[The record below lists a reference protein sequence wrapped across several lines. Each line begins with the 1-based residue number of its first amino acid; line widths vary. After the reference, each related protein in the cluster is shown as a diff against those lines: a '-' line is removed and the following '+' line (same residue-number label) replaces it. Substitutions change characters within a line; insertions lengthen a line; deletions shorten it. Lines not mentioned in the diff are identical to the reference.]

1 MYSPYRSAS
10 AVRHDSPTTMNGSP
24 IPLVKSGSEDLDSMD
39 PTVYF
44 ERGRIK
50 QLQDERVSI
59 QKKTFTKWCNSYLN
73 RAHLEIID
81 LFTDLCDGIL
91 LLKLLEII
99 SGDKLGKA
107 NRGRMRVH
115 KIENLNRV
123 LEYLKR
129 KRIQL
134 ENIGAEDILDA
145 NPRLILGLIWTI
157 ILRFQIED
165 IEIEVDENESSEK
178 KFAKDALLL
187 WCQRKTAGYPCVK
200 IENFTTSWRS
210 GLGFN
215 ALIHA
220 HRPDLINFNE
230 LSPNDHTANLNN
242 AFEVAEKK
250 LGIARLLDAEDIDV
264 ARPDEKSVIT
274 YVSMYYHYFAKQ
286 KSELTGAKRIA
297 KVIWQLMNT
306 DQMKQEY
313 ELVASE
319 LLQWIREKVEE
330 LSDRRFPNSLK
341 GIQDEMIKFKLYRTQ
356 EKPAKYKE
364 KGELEVLVFNIRTKQ
379 KALGTK
385 QYVPPNGL
393 LLHDIETAWNTLES
407 AEHNRQVA
415 LHEELIRQERLE
427 QLARNFER
435 KAKLRESWLHEMTL
449 ILQDFEFGRTV
460 SQVEANVKKHE
471 AISADILPRENRFQG
486 LKSMA
491 NELARENYH
500 NRAVV
505 RAREQNIWEKWL
517 GLLKVLDSRR
527 AALISLNKLMNIL
540 RDVDALSQ
548 EFEQIEASLKSRD
561 SGKHLLAVEDLLQ
574 KHDLLET
581 QLMAHG
587 KWLKGIVTEA
597 QAYIRAKGLEFE
609 ILQSKVGDLQQHY
622 ESLLTWAKNRRAGLE
637 QTRELYQFMQD
648 SEEEGAWLKEKSRLC
663 VNLINQTDP
672 SALSQ
677 VHLFLK
683 VTLGRWL
690 SFVEG
695 LETEMQGHWLRTKQ
709 VLAVGEK
716 QLLNTPTG
724 LRKDLQ
730 TRLNQLHVRWEEL
743 RQLVVVLNE
752 YVKEAQQILQFYQ
765 DANEAESWIAEKM
778 PLVTSQDV
786 GKDETSAES
795 LLVRHGHLEGE
806 IKAYK
811 EDINPIPKSPRGMTA
826 DATDV
831 SRRQQEISARYREL
845 ISQAKTRRELLE
857 DTIQSHR
864 FYRECYEFETWAKL
878 VEKALNEPIPPED
891 MDPRRRRFNN
901 IVADINGSGAMRL
914 KLINQMA
921 EDFIASGHSQ
931 ADRIKARQR
940 QISDRWQALIKL
952 KERKAADL
960 DAAEG
965 VAQFTEMCRET
976 RTWILE
982 KTSVL
987 EEETEAKDL
996 KGLQTLQR
1004 KHQNLER
1011 ELRPVEDKMKSLKC
1025 LADQVVKAYPVQSA
1039 SIRTEL
1045 NGLNDMWLRLKQ
1057 RVNERRKALEDSQG
1071 LQMFQNVVE
1080 DLMAWMNK
1088 VKMIM
1093 TLIEKPVDV
1102 TEAEMMIERHCEV
1115 HSDIMAHKEELNYAN
1130 ELGKRLLSKGQKQA
1144 EVEKAL
1150 QALEEN
1156 SSQVVT
1162 MWQNK
1167 RKILGEM
1174 LDLQLFIR
1182 EADHIDAATKG
1193 HEAFLEITDVG
1204 DSVDAVED
1212 LLKQHYQFENK
1223 LCAQNERVTNFT
1235 LMSESLLAH
1244 HHPES
1249 ALIKQREKDVTKYRQ
1264 AIVDKAAVRR
1274 KALEDSLVFHQF
1286 KRNADELLVWV
1297 GEKMRIAVDDSYHS
1311 GLNLQRR
1318 LKKHEAFEAELR
1330 ANEDRLNRLNKQGD
1344 ELCQAKSVK
1353 SDEVEATLRRL
1364 NREWKLLLDHSAA
1377 RGLRLQQA
1385 WEQRALNRILDDAN
1399 VKLIEIQKELQSDD
1413 IGVDLR
1419 AIKQLIQK
1427 HSVKSY
1433 NNTMRTQITDKLVL
1447 EQDVTIYA
1455 KKVKAIVDQA
1465 LQLANNGHY
1474 DAKRMLTSVQELN
1487 EKFMA
1492 LREPMELKRSKL
1504 DRSLMLHQFNFDV
1517 ECERQWIREKMPM
1530 ASFQE
1535 YGRSLTDAVNLRK
1548 KHEVLGAIFTP
1559 IPFGRYAD
1567 FMTITHTPSRVTSL
1581 VIFFLPFKQL
1591 ESEVNGHQPV
1601 VDRVVAGGRQ
1611 LVSMHHFASD
1621 DIKQK
1626 CAILE
1631 EEWLALKLAC
1641 SARKQKLAVAFLGHQ
1656 FYAEAAEV
1664 ESWMGE
1670 KRLFLSSRDIG
1681 ADENSANVLL
1691 ARHKALQDEMKTYKN
1706 ILESLN
1712 AQCNKLKEMNHA
1724 DVKQIHA
1731 KQQELV
1737 GQFKELEELAE
1748 KRIRVLSE
1756 AVSLYEYLRESQDLE
1771 QWISEQ
1777 QVTASSEECG
1787 RDYEHLIE
1795 LMTKFNDFKQRVRTG
1810 FERFA
1815 MCEASAQ
1822 ALLEKRPPFARDVV
1836 ERRQRL
1842 AAAWSALLDCIQ
1854 ARDQHLHD
1862 AEEIH
1867 RFNRDCSDAMSRIME
1882 KSEAIPR
1889 DLGKDM
1895 VAVKSLLRRH
1905 DAFENELV
1913 ALEAQL
1919 QVIVDDS
1926 ARLQDLYPGTDSEH
1940 IARRE
1945 REVIES
1951 WNRLQEKV
1959 VGRRGRLSASYD
1971 LQFFMAKARDF
1982 IQWTQ
1987 DVIADLRSAQPV
1999 RDLQS
2004 AELLDAS
2011 HRQLHAEIEA
2021 RAESKRGLQEM
2032 ATMMCS
2038 QKHYAEKE
2046 INEKIAQVNA
2056 AHDEVLNEWE
2066 RGNVWIGQL
2075 ILLHTFLREAK
2086 QIVGQL
2092 NRCGVSLN
2100 SEIPDSVEGVNLLMR
2115 KQEMFEKKL
2124 NVLEDRVL
2132 NLKNEADKLLQRKHP
2147 ESKNI
2152 QRTYSDTEKRWRHLL
2167 QRNDERKAALKDAL
2181 LYANFKSDI
2190 AEVESWIDDR
2200 FKSLTTMTDEQNVK
2214 NISLQEKM
2222 KRLQKHQTIEA
2233 ELVTHEQR
2241 IRQINQNANAL
2252 LKQGHVSREEV
2263 VQLRDMI
2270 YAKWTA
2276 LGKACQEQ
2284 SRALEEARD
2293 ILLFE
2298 QMIDRISSWMRATE
2312 LMVNSGDMAEDFEHC
2327 IALLKKLSDA
2337 EVEASVDDET
2347 LKKITTIG
2355 EKLVSTGRTDKEDLE
2370 AAKEVHAFRRDVNDT
2385 LERIAEKFS
2394 LVTAEEQVRDLPSV
2408 ELLFRNQ
2415 ENVERDMTVIGEK
2428 IETHR
2433 RDAAV
2438 LLPKEPP
2445 LKQLVVE
2452 GLQQLDTNWVRL
2464 KRAAAA
2470 RKTRLQA
2477 AHELLKFFDCT
2488 RELESW
2494 SSNMMSKLTSY
2505 NMPHTVHESQCQL
2518 EAHKERKAE
2527 ILGRREQ
2534 FQQHEELGSQLK
2546 SNQSQQA
2553 KAIAESMDKLKRQ
2566 YADLLK
2572 VELLEKWDEENARLW
2587 RWYEFQYFS
2596 EQACQVDSWLATKE
2610 AFLNRDNPGNSL
2622 DEVDKLL
2629 KQQDRFE
2636 TTLRAQSEK
2645 MDKLT
2650 SAADK
2655 LSKEDPENVDQ
2666 IVHCRDAAANR
2677 YDRVLRKCDMRRALL
2692 NDSRKWHLFLKTCH
2706 DMMNWINQK
2715 LQIAYDESYLDSTN
2729 LQNKLRK
2736 HGAFDAELKANDPRV
2751 AAIEKQAE
2759 ALIAADHFAKNDIA
2773 LQVKEITEGWEE
2785 LKKASSLKSERLEDA
2800 FSAYQFSRR
2809 VNDLDKWID
2818 NVESQLSSDD
2828 HGTDLFS
2835 VENLLKRHELLEEE
2849 IAARKVDFD
2858 EIDDTAKKFISRQH
2872 FLAGEIEEKATAIS
2886 ERYAS
2891 LREPCEIRKENLT
2904 DAHRLYQW
2912 LHAADEQS
2920 AWFREHRPIVFNEYL
2935 VLVFFLMKYVH
2946 LPKMA
2951 TALGESLQS
2960 AQNLLKKHQLVEQ
2973 NLAANEDTFK
2983 AMRLAG
2989 ERMVSS
2995 GHFAA
3000 SVVQQRLQ
3008 ELGKELDSFRDQATI
3023 RRLKLF
3029 DAIEVQQYFCDAFEA
3044 EEWIRGRQAVLSSED
3059 VGQDEEVV
3067 LGALKKLEQIEQ
3079 DVANYKSELDRLSN
3093 SARAMLDRHHFD
3105 EVQIAAKQSQ
3115 LERDYNSL
3123 MSFCQDRRQRLTDA
3137 RRYYQ
3142 YIRQADNLTSWLREK
3157 EAAAMSEDYGR
3168 DLEHCQVLITNFEQ
3182 FLRELSAAGERVASV
3197 QRVQDD
3203 LLRSNHP
3210 FSASI
3215 KAKGADLQKLWC
3227 DVNEAATD
3235 RQQALL
3241 GALQVHKFDQEAD
3254 ETLNWLQEKEAQIV
3268 SESDDVGQS
3277 DLMTIQAQLQR
3288 NDIFMVSWQWRHIKA
3303 PSLSAFCLQRE
3314 LSAVERQVETLCKEA
3329 ERLVSLYPD
3338 TQKHLDVRK
3347 QEMLDVLADVKHEG
3361 NRRLQ
3366 KLKQAEE
3373 LQTYFDDYH
3382 DLMNWINEM
3391 HTTITSEGLARDV
3404 VGAEAQVVA
3413 HKEHFAEIEA
3423 RKSIVQNFVKLGR
3436 EMMRAKHLL
3445 SNEISGKVECLEA
3458 SFDRLLLVW
3467 EERNSLYAM
3476 NLDAQLWKRDAA
3488 ALEVWLG
3495 EREALL
3501 EDDWRRVESVSA
3513 VEEKIRQF
3521 DDFMTTLSAQDDKF
3535 EALKKLTL
3543 LEQAFK
3549 NQIKREDDMRRQ
3561 EEVTREKMRKDKIK
3575 TLEKHKIL
3583 QVAHF
3588 QHFVDFQCLPISLFK
3603 ERRQERERRR
3613 TQEITLMGTSL
3624 NDADRSATDTS
3635 AIKRRSSIASPP
3647 SVLRY
3652 EGATLDSSRQVAAA
3666 SSDDGSRTKLT
3677 MSIVST
3683 EDVTDADISQPLEPS
3698 EARRKRFSLD
3708 SSGLDSSGRLSSGY
3722 SASPADHTI
3731 HRRRSCDSES
3741 SDAMSK
3747 RLVAKKTPTFTTR
3760 RAAGYRR
3767 VLTVVM
3773 DMMQSIEKDGYIE
3786 RKQDLQSGGKKATI
3800 RSWKSYYTILCGQL
3814 ICFFKDQDNF
3824 YENMAAAP
3832 PINILRAVCQP
3843 AFDYQKRKNT
3853 FKLRTSDGAE
3863 FLFACPSPIEM
3874 EDWIA
3879 KISFHAALPPSLQ
3892 LKSFNERH
3900 SMIEDNADGRFK
3912 VPLAPY
3918 VVDQP
3923 MKGSQQ
3929 RMDSGYGTPFHAA
3942 THFSPSS
3949 LADSET
3955 LRMEKIR
3962 PVITSSPT
3970 SGSLGVIQEEI
3981 DDNALCLKKGGR
3993 SEVVRKASVD
4003 EVDIREQGEP
4013 QDELSR
4019 LEQFNAMMRSQAQQL
4034 DMSSSSTFEPDS
4046 TESGLLRRSSELAS
4060 SASMDSE
4067 ERRRRRLP
4075 RISNLF
4081 KGKKRDSFQL

>member
-10 AVRHDSPTTMNGSP
+10 AIRHDSPSTMNGSP
-24 IPLVKSGSEDLDSMD
+24 IPLVKSGSEDLDNMD

-73 RAHLEIID
+73 RAHCEIGD

-230 LSPNDHTANLNN
+230 LSPNDHAANLNN

-313 ELVASE
+313 EVVASE
-319 LLQWIREKVEE
+319 LLQWIRAKVEE
-330 LSDRRFPNSLK
+330 LSDRRFPNSLN
-341 GIQDEMIKFKLYRTQ
+341 GIQDEMVKFKLYRTQ

-435 KAKLRESWLHEMTL
+435 KAKLRESWLREMTL
-449 ILQDFEFGRTV
+449 IVQDFEFGRTV

-500 NRAVV
+500 NRSLV
-505 RAREQNIWEKWL
+505 RSREQSIWEKWV

-527 AALISLNKLMNIL
+527 SALISLNKLMTIL
-540 RDVDALSQ
+540 RDIDALSQ
-548 EFEQIEASLKSRD
+548 EFEQIEVSLKSRD
-561 SGKHLLAVEDLLQ
+561 SGRHLLAVEDMLQ

-587 KWLKGIVTEA
+587 KWLKGIIAEA
-597 QAYIRAKGLEFE
+597 QAYIRGKGLEFDV
-609 ILQSKVGDLQQHY
+609 LQAKINDLQQHY
-622 ESLLTWAKNRRAGLE
+622 ENLLTWAKNRRSGLE
-637 QTRELYQFMQD
+637 HTRELYQFMQD

-683 VTLGRWL
+683 
-690 SFVEG
+690 G

-716 QLLNTPTG
+716 QLLNTPAD

-730 TRLNQLHVRWEEL
+730 NRLNQLHVRWEEL

-765 DANEAESWIAEKM
+765 DANEAESWITEKM

-795 LLVRHGHLEGE
+795 LLVRHGRLEGE
-806 IKAYK
+806 IKAYR
-811 EDINPIPKSPRGMTA
+811 EDINRLEEMAQELNRDDFLLNLRQQGSRGSENPSLLVLQSYSKDGFAVEKGEVVSLVKQVGADRYNVSNSSGKCGIIPASVVQTVKAVPKSQRGVTG
-826 DATDV
+826 DASDV
-831 SRRQQEISARYREL
+831 GRRQQEISSRYREL

-864 FYRECYEFETWAKL
+864 FYRECYEFETWAKQ
-878 VEKALNEPIPPED
+878 VEKALNEPISSEH
-891 MDPRRRRFNN
+891 MKARRRRFNN
-901 IVADINGSGAMRL
+901 IVADMNGSGAMRL
-914 KLINQMA
+914 KLINEMA
-921 EDFIASGHSQ
+921 EDFVASGHSQ
-931 ADRIKARQR
+931 SNRIKARQQ
-940 QISDRWQALIKL
+940 QISDRWQALIRL
-952 KERKAADL
+952 KERKAADM

-976 RTWILE
+976 RTWILD

-996 KGLQTLQR
+996 KGLQMLQR

-1011 ELRPVEDKMKSLKC
+1011 ELRPVDDKMDSLRK
-1025 LADQVVKAYPVQSA
+1025 LADGVVKAYPA
-1039 SIRTEL
+1039 EANSIRTEL
-1045 NGLNDMWLRLKQ
+1045 NSLNDMWLSLKE

-1071 LQMFQNVVE
+1071 LQMFQNVVQ
-1080 DLMAWMNK
+1080 DLMSWMNK
-1088 VKMIM
+1088 VKMAM

-1102 TEAEMMIERHCEV
+1102 AEAEMFIERHCEV
-1115 HSDIMAHKEELNYAN
+1115 HSDIMAHKEELKYAN
-1130 ELGKRLLSKGQKQA
+1130 ELGQRLLSKGQRQA

-1150 QALEEN
+1150 QALADN
-1156 SSQVVT
+1156 SAQVVA

-1167 RKILGEM
+1167 RKVLGEM
-1174 LDLQLFIR
+1174 LDLQLFNR

-1193 HEAFLEITDVG
+1193 HEAFLEINDVG

-1212 LLKQHYQFENK
+1212 LLKQHYQLENK
-1223 LCAQNERVTNFT
+1223 LSAQNERVNNFA
-1235 LMSESLLAH
+1235 LMSESLLKH
-1244 HHPES
+1244 KHPES
-1249 ALIKQREKDVTKYRQ
+1249 SLIRQREKDVTKYRQ
-1264 AIVDKAAVRR
+1264 AIIEKATVRR
-1274 KALEDSLVFHQF
+1274 KALEDSLIFHQF
-1286 KRNADELLVWV
+1286 KRNADELLAWI
-1297 GEKMRIAVDDSYHS
+1297 GEKMRIAIDDSHHS

-1344 ELCQAKSVK
+1344 DLYQAKNVK
-1353 SDEVEATLRRL
+1353 SEEVEATLRRL
-1364 NREWKLLLDHSAA
+1364 NHEWKLLLDHSAA
-1377 RGLRLQQA
+1377 RGRRLQQA

-1399 VKLIEIQKELQSDD
+1399 LKLVEIEKELQSDD

-1419 AIKQLIQK
+1419 GIKQLIQK
-1427 HSVKSY
+1427 HSV
-1433 NNTMRTQITDKLVL
+1433 L
-1447 EQDVTIYA
+1447 EQDVSMYA
-1455 KKVKAIVDQA
+1455 KKVQDIVDHA
-1465 LQLANNGHY
+1465 VQLANNGHY
-1474 DAKRMLTSVQELN
+1474 DAKRMLSSVQELN
-1487 EKFMA
+1487 EKFTA
-1492 LREPMELKRSKL
+1492 LQQPMKLKRSKL

-1548 KHEVLGAIFTP
+1548 KHE
-1559 IPFGRYAD
+1559 
-1567 FMTITHTPSRVTSL
+1567 
-1581 VIFFLPFKQL
+1581 QL
-1591 ESEVNGHQPV
+1591 ESEVSGHQPV

-1611 LVSMHHFASD
+1611 LISMRHFASD
-1621 DIKQK
+1621 GIKQK

-1631 EEWLALKLAC
+1631 EEWLTLKQAC
-1641 SARKQKLAVAFLGHQ
+1641 SKRKEKLAVAFLGHQ
-1656 FYAEAAEV
+1656 FYAEAGEV
-1664 ESWMGE
+1664 ESWMAE

-1681 ADENSANVLL
+1681 VDENGANVLL
-1691 ARHKALQDEMKTYKN
+1691 ARHKALQDEMKTYKG
-1706 ILESLN
+1706 ILQALN

-1724 DVKQIHA
+1724 DVKQIQI
-1731 KQQELV
+1731 KQQELAD
-1737 GQFKELEELAE
+1737 QFKKLEELAE
-1748 KRIRVLSE
+1748 KRIRVLSD

-1771 QWISEQ
+1771 QWIGEQ
-1777 QVTASSEECG
+1777 QLTASSEECG

-1795 LMTKFNDFKQRVRTG
+1795 LMGKFNDFKQRVKTG

-1822 ALLEKRPPFARDVV
+1822 ALLERNPPFAREVIQHR
-1836 ERRQRL
+1836 ERL
-1842 AAAWSALLDCIQ
+1842 SAAWSALLDCIQ

-1867 RFNRDCSDAMSRIME
+1867 RFNRDCSEAMSRISE

-1895 VAVKSLLRRH
+1895 VAVKRLLRRH

-1919 QVIVDDS
+1919 QVIIDDS
-1926 ARLQDLYPGTDSEH
+1926 ARLQDVYPGADAEH

-1945 REVIES
+1945 REVLENWTI
-1951 WNRLQEKV
+1951 LQEKV
-1959 VGRRGRLSASYD
+1959 VGRRCRLSASYD

-1987 DVIADLRSAQPV
+1987 EVIADLRSVQPV

-2011 HRQLHAEIEA
+2011 HQQLHAEIEA
-2021 RAESKRGLQEM
+2021 RAESKHALQEM
-2032 ATMMCS
+2032 AAMMCS

-2046 INEKIAQVNA
+2046 IVEKSAQVDA
-2056 AHDEVLNEWE
+2056 AHEEVLNEWK
-2066 RGNVWIGQL
+2066 RGHIWIGQL

-2100 SEIPDSVEGVNLLMR
+2100 SEIPDSVEGVSVLMR

-2132 NLKNEADKLLQRKHP
+2132 NLKNEADKLLQAKHP

-2167 QRNDERKAALKDAL
+2167 QKNDERKAALKDAL

-2190 AEVESWIDDR
+2190 VEVESWIDDR
-2200 FKSLTTMTDEQNVK
+2200 FKSLTMNDEQNVK
-2214 NISLQEKM
+2214 STSLQEKM

-2233 ELVTHEQR
+2233 ELVAHEQR
-2241 IRQINQNANAL
+2241 IRQINQNANCL

-2270 YAKWTA
+2270 YGKWAA

-2312 LMVNSGDMAEDFEHC
+2312 LMVNSGDMAEDYEHC
-2327 IALLKKLSDA
+2327 VALLKKLSDA

-2347 LKKITTIG
+2347 LKKITAIG
-2355 EKLVSTGRTDKEDLE
+2355 EKLVSMGRTDKEDVQKKLKELQSKWITLHASLTDYRKQLE
-2370 AAKEVHAFRRDVNDT
+2370 SAKEVHAFRRDVNDT
-2385 LERIAEKFS
+2385 LERIAEKYS
-2394 LVTAEEQVRDLPSV
+2394 MVIVEEQVRDLPSV

-2428 IETHR
+2428 IEAHR

-2438 LLPKEPP
+2438 LLPKDPP

-2452 GLQQLDTNWVRL
+2452 GLQQLEANWLRL
-2464 KRAAAA
+2464 ERAARD

-2494 SSNMMSKLTSY
+2494 SSNMMSKLTSH
-2505 NMPHTVHESQCQL
+2505 NMPHTVHESQCLL

-2534 FQQHEELGSQLK
+2534 FQQHDESGSQLHPK
-2546 SNQSQQA
+2546 QPQHK
-2553 KAIAESMDKLKRQ
+2553 KAIIESMGKLKQ
-2566 YADLLK
+2566 KYSDLLK
-2572 VELLEKWDEENARLW
+2572 KWEEENARLW

-2629 KQQDRFE
+2629 KQHERFE
-2636 TTLRAQSEK
+2636 TTLRAQSDK

-2650 SAADK
+2650 SAAEK
-2655 LSKEDPENVDQ
+2655 LSKEDPENVGQ
-2666 IVHCRDAAANR
+2666 IVQRRSAATVR
-2677 YDRVLRKCDMRRALL
+2677 YDRVLKKCDMRRALL
-2692 NDSRKWHLFLKTCH
+2692 NDSRKWHLFLKTCY

-2736 HGAFDAELKANDPRV
+2736 HSAFDAELKANEPRI
-2751 AAIEKQAE
+2751 AAIEKEAE
-2759 ALIAADHFAKNDIA
+2759 ALIAADHFAKSDIT
-2773 LQVKEITEGWEE
+2773 LQVKEITDGWEE
-2785 LKKASSLKSERLEDA
+2785 LKKASSMKSERLEEA

-2849 IAARKVDFD
+2849 IAARKVDFG
-2858 EIDDTAKKFISRQH
+2858 EIDQTAKTFISRHH
-2872 FLAGEIEEKATAIS
+2872 FLADDIEEKATS
-2886 ERYAS
+2886 VGERYAS

-2912 LHAADEQS
+2912 LHSADEQS
-2920 AWFREHRPIVFNEYL
+2920 AWLREHRPTVFNEY
-2935 VLVFFLMKYVH
+2935 
-2946 LPKMA
+2946 
-2951 TALGESLQS
+2951 LGESLQS

-2973 NLAANEDTFK
+2973 KFAANEDTFR
-2983 AMRLAG
+2983 ATSLAG
-2989 ERMVSS
+2989 ERMIES

-3000 SVVQQRLQ
+3000 STVRQRLD
-3008 ELGKELDSFRDQATI
+3008 ELCKELDSFRDQMTI

-3029 DAIEVQQYFCDAFEA
+3029 DAVEVQQYLCDAFEA

-3067 LGALKKLEQIEQ
+3067 LGALKKLEQVEQ
-3079 DVANYKSELDRLSN
+3079 DILNYKGELDKLSK
-3093 SARAMLDRHHFD
+3093 SARAMLERRHFD
-3105 EVQIAAKQSQ
+3105 EAQIAAKQSQ
-3115 LERDYNSL
+3115 LERDYGSL
-3123 MSFCQDRRQRLTDA
+3123 MNFCQDRRQRLTDA

-3142 YIRQADNLTSWLREK
+3142 YLRQADNLIAWLREK

-3241 GALQVHKFDQEAD
+3241 GARQVHKFDQDAD

-3268 SESDDVGQS
+3268 SESDDVCQS
-3277 DLMTIQAQLQR
+3277 DLMTIQTQLQR
-3288 NDIFMVSWQWRHIKA
+3288 NDIFM
-3303 PSLSAFCLQRE
+3303 RE
-3314 LSAVERQVETLCKEA
+3314 LSAVERQVESLCKEA

-3347 QEMLDVLADVKHEG
+3347 QEMLDVLADVKQEG

-3366 KLKQAEE
+3366 KLRQAEE

-3391 HTTITSEGLARDV
+3391 HTVITSEGLARDV
-3404 VGAEAQVVA
+3404 LGAEAQVVG

-3423 RKSIVQNFVKLGR
+3423 RRPIVQNFIKLGR

-3445 SNEISGKVECLEA
+3445 SNEISGKVERLEGA
-3458 SFDRLLLVW
+3458 FDRLRLVW

-3488 ALEVWLG
+3488 ALEVWLS
-3495 EREALL
+3495 EREVLL

-3521 DDFMTTLSAQDDKF
+3521 DDFLTTLSAQDDKF

-3549 NQIKREDDMRRQ
+3549 NQIKREDDLRRQ

-3583 QVAHF
+3583 Q
-3588 QHFVDFQCLPISLFK
+3588 

-3613 TQEITLMGTSL
+3613 TQEITLIGTSL
-3624 NDADRSATDTS
+3624 NESDRSADMST
-3635 AIKRRSSIASPP
+3635 IKRRSSFASPSS

-3652 EGATLDSSRQVAAA
+3652 ESGSLDNAGRLVAAG
-3666 SSDDGSRTKLT
+3666 SDDGLKSKPA
-3677 MSIVST
+3677 MSIVSSS
-3683 EDVTDADISQPLEPS
+3683 EDGADADISMALDQS
-3698 EARRKRFSLD
+3698 DARRKRFSLD
-3708 SSGLDSSGRLSSGY
+3708 SSGLDSSGKMSSGF
-3722 SASPADHTI
+3722 SALAADQPI
-3731 HRRRSCDSES
+3731 GRRRSCDSES

-3747 RLVAKKTPTFTTR
+3747 RLVAKKMPTFTTR
-3760 RAAGYRR
+3760 RATGYRR
-3767 VLTVVM
+3767 TTRVM

-3786 RKQDLQSGGKKATI
+3786 RKQDLQCGGKKATI

-3824 YENMAAAP
+3824 YDNMAAAP

-3863 FLFACPSPIEM
+3863 FLFACPSPSEM

-3892 LKSFNERH
+3892 LKSFSERH
-3900 SMIEDNADGRFK
+3900 SMATEGSVEADGRFR
-3912 VPLAPY
+3912 VPLPY
-3918 VVDQP
+3918 VDRP
-3923 MKGSQQ
+3923 TTKGHQSQQ
-3929 RMDSGYGTPFHAA
+3929 QQRLDSGYGTPFHV
-3942 THFSPSS
+3942 TQLGRSS
-3949 LADSET
+3949 SAFDSEP
-3955 LRMEKIR
+3955 LRIEKIR

-3970 SGSLGVIQEEI
+3970 SGSLGVIQEEM
-3981 DDNALCLKKGGR
+3981 DDNALSLRKGGR
-3993 SEVVRKASVD
+3993 SEVVRKASLE
-4003 EVDIREQGEP
+4003 EVDAFEQAES

-4019 LEQFNAMMRSQAQQL
+4019 IEQFNVVMRSQAGPEVR
-4034 DMSSSSTFEPDS
+4034 SSSTLEPDGTS
-4046 TESGLLRRSSELAS
+4046 EPGLFRRSSELAS
-4060 SASMDSE
+4060 SSVSMDSE
-4067 ERRRRRLP
+4067 DRRRRRLP
-4075 RISNLF
+4075 RIGNLF

>member
-10 AVRHDSPTTMNGSP
+10 AIRHDSPTTMNGSP

-500 NRAVV
+500 NRATV
-505 RAREQNIWEKWL
+505 RTREQSIWEKWL

-527 AALISLNKLMNIL
+527 SALISLNKLMTIL

-597 QAYIRAKGLEFE
+597 QAYIRGKGLEFE
-609 ILQSKVGDLQQHY
+609 ILQAKVSDLQQHY

-637 QTRELYQFMQD
+637 HTRELYQFMQD

-683 VTLGRWL
+683 
-690 SFVEG
+690 G

-811 EDINPIPKSPRGMTA
+811 EDINRLEEMAQELNRDDFLLNLRQQNGRGGEATSLLVVQSYSKDGFAVEKGEVVTLMKQVGPDRYNVSNSSGIGGIIPASIVQEVKSSYVALSCSFSLKIPSAAIPKSPRGMTA

-857 DTIQSHR
+857 DTIQSYR

-891 MDPRRRRFNN
+891 MEPRRRRFNN
-901 IVADINGSGAMRL
+901 IVADMNGSGAMRL

-940 QISDRWQALIKL
+940 QISDRWQALNKL

-996 KGLQTLQR
+996 K
-1004 KHQNLER
+1004 
-1011 ELRPVEDKMKSLKC
+1011 
-1025 LADQVVKAYPVQSA
+1025 ADQVVKAYPVQST

-1080 DLMAWMNK
+1080 DLVRERERDLFIFANLKRRLFLKMTWMNK

-1102 TEAEMMIERHCEV
+1102 AEAEMFIERHCEV

-1130 ELGKRLLSKGQKQA
+1130 ELGQRLLSKGQKQA

-1150 QALEEN
+1150 QALEDN

-1162 MWQNK
+1162 MWQGK

-1182 EADHIDAATKG
+1182 EADHIDATTKG

-1223 LCAQNERVTNFT
+1223 LSAQNERVTNFT
-1235 LMSESLLAH
+1235 LMSESLLMH
-1244 HHPES
+1244 EHPES

-1344 ELCQAKSVK
+1344 ELCRAKSVK

-1377 RGLRLQQA
+1377 RGRRLQQA

-1399 VKLIEIQKELQSDD
+1399 LKLIEIQKELQSDD

-1419 AIKQLIQK
+1419 GIKQLIQK
-1427 HSVKSY
+1427 HS
-1433 NNTMRTQITDKLVL
+1433 VL

-1465 LQLANNGHY
+1465 VQLANNGHY
-1474 DAKRMLTSVQELN
+1474 DAKRMLSSVQELN
-1487 EKFMA
+1487 EKFTA
-1492 LREPMELKRSKL
+1492 LQEPMELKRSKL

-1548 KHEVLGAIFTP
+1548 KHE
-1559 IPFGRYAD
+1559 
-1567 FMTITHTPSRVTSL
+1567 
-1581 VIFFLPFKQL
+1581 QL

-1601 VDRVVAGGRQ
+1601 VDRVIAGGRQ
-1611 LVSMHHFASD
+1611 LISMHHFASD

-1631 EEWLALKLAC
+1631 EEWRALKQAC

-1691 ARHKALQDEMKTYKN
+1691 ARHKALQDEMKTYKS

-1712 AQCNKLKEMNHA
+1712 SQCNKLKEMNHA

-1731 KQQELV
+1731 KQQELA

-1795 LMTKFNDFKQRVRTG
+1795 LMAKFNDFKQRVRTG

-1822 ALLEKRPPFARDVV
+1822 ALLEKHPPFARDVV
-1836 ERRQRL
+1836 EHRQRL
-1842 AAAWSALLDCIQ
+1842 TAAWSALLDCIQ

-1945 REVIES
+1945 REVIENWS
-1951 WNRLQEKV
+1951 RLQEKV

-1987 DVIADLRSAQPV
+1987 DVIADLRSVQPV

-2021 RAESKRGLQEM
+2021 RAESKRALQEM

-2046 INEKIAQVNA
+2046 IKEKSAQVNA
-2056 AHDEVLNEWE
+2056 AHEEVLNEWE

-2100 SEIPDSVEGVNLLMR
+2100 SEIPDSVEGVNVLMR

-2132 NLKNEADKLLQRKHP
+2132 NLKNEADKLLQQKHP

-2312 LMVNSGDMAEDFEHC
+2312 LMVNSGDMAEDYEHC
-2327 IALLKKLSDA
+2327 VALLKKLSDA

-2355 EKLVSTGRTDKEDLE
+2355 EKLVSMGRTDKEDVQAKLKELQSKWATLHASLINYRKQLE

-2385 LERIAEKFS
+2385 LERIAEKYS

-2452 GLQQLDTNWVRL
+2452 GLQQLDANWARL
-2464 KRAAAA
+2464 ERAAAA

-2505 NMPHTVHESQCQL
+2505 SMPQTVHESQCQL

-2534 FQQHEELGSQLK
+2534 FQQHEELGSQLRA
-2546 SNQSQQA
+2546 NQSQQG
-2553 KAIAESMDKLKRQ
+2553 KAIEESMDKLKRK

-2572 VELLEKWDEENARLW
+2572 KWDEENARLW

-2629 KQQDRFE
+2629 KLQDRFE

-2736 HGAFDAELKANDPRV
+2736 HGAFDAELKANEPRV

-2920 AWFREHRPIVFNEYL
+2920 AWLREHRPIVFNEY
-2935 VLVFFLMKYVH
+2935 
-2946 LPKMA
+2946 
-2951 TALGESLQS
+2951 LGESLQS

-2983 AMRLAG
+2983 ATRLAG

-3000 SVVQQRLQ
+3000 NTVRQRLD
-3008 ELGKELDSFRDQATI
+3008 ELGKELDSFRDQVTI

-3079 DVANYKSELDRLSN
+3079 DVLNYKSELDRLSN

-3123 MSFCQDRRQRLTDA
+3123 TSFCQDRRQRLTDA

-3215 KAKGADLQKLWC
+3215 KAKGADMQKLWC

-3288 NDIFMVSWQWRHIKA
+3288 NDIFM
-3303 PSLSAFCLQRE
+3303 RE

-3391 HTTITSEGLARDV
+3391 HTVITSEGLARDV

-3445 SNEISGKVECLEA
+3445 SNEISGKVERLEG

-3488 ALEVWLG
+3488 ALEVWLS

-3513 VEEKIRQF
+3513 VEEKIRQY
-3521 DDFMTTLSAQDDKF
+3521 DDFLTTLSAQDDKF

-3583 QVAHF
+3583 Q
-3588 QHFVDFQCLPISLFK
+3588 

-3624 NDADRSATDTS
+3624 NDTDRSTADTS
-3635 AIKRRSSIASPP
+3635 AIKRRSSLATPP

-3652 EGATLDSSRQVAAA
+3652 EGAALDTSRQVAAG
-3666 SSDDGSRTKLT
+3666 SDDGTRTKLT

-3683 EDVTDADISQPLEPS
+3683 EDVPDADISQPLD

-3708 SSGLDSSGRLSSGY
+3708 SSGLDSSGRVSSGY

-3767 VLTVVM
+3767 TTRVM

-3900 SMIEDNADGRFK
+3900 SMTEDNVGGADGRFK
-3912 VPLAPY
+3912 VPLPPY

-3923 MKGSQQ
+3923 TKGHQSQQ

-3949 LADSET
+3949 LTDSET
-3955 LRMEKIR
+3955 LRTEKIR

-3981 DDNALCLKKGGR
+3981 DDNALSVRKGGR
-3993 SEVVRKASVD
+3993 NEVVRKASVD
-4003 EVDIREQGEP
+4003 EVDIYEQGEP

-4019 LEQFNAMMRSQAQQL
+4019 IEQFNVVMRSQAPL
-4034 DMSSSSTFEPDS
+4034 DMSSSSTFEPDA
-4046 TESGLLRRSSELAS
+4046 TESGLLRRSSELTS
-4060 SASMDSE
+4060 TASMDSE
-4067 ERRRRRLP
+4067 DRRRRRLP